1 MRKTTAALTSALVL
15 SAFSTVALAQD
26 EDGVG
31 LSCADIEFSSAVT
44 SRASDIDRACR
55 DVVELNG
62 RMFAK
67 TRIELTNVR
76 GNRATWH
83 FVMPDGRSGTRHTIE
98 VPSDWRATIDGREY
112 RMRELSRGQELNVYL
127 PPDRWEAHFNAP
139 TSTFT
144 AYEPAPIVAADDDD
158 MGSSTSSSMPST
170 AMLPAT
176 AGPLPLFGLF
186 GGIALLGAGLVRVF
200 RRR

>member
-31 LSCADIEFSSAVT
+31 LTCADIEFTSAVT
-44 SRASDIDRACR
+44 SNAPDVARACR

-62 RMFAK
+62 RKFAK
-67 TRIELTNVR
+67 TKIELTNVR

-83 FVMPDGRSGTRHTIE
+83 FIMPDGRSGSRHTTE
-98 VPSDWRATIDGREY
+98 VPSDWRATIQGREY
-112 RMRELSRGQELNVYL
+112 RMRELSRGQELSVYL
-127 PPDRWEAHFNAP
+127 PPDRWEAHTTAP

-144 AYEPAPIVAADDDD
+144 SYAPVAIVDADDSD
-158 MGSSTSSSMPST
+158 MGGSSMSSSSSS

-186 GGIALLGAGLVRVF
+186 GGLALFGAGLIRVF
-200 RRR
+200 RRS

>member
-31 LSCADIEFSSAVT
+31 LTCADIEFTSAVT
-44 SRASDIDRACR
+44 SRASDVAAACR

-62 RMFAK
+62 EKFAK
-67 TRIELTNVR
+67 TKIELDNVR

-83 FVMPDGRSGTRHTIE
+83 FVMPDGRSGSRHTTE
-98 VPSDWRATIDGREY
+98 VPSDWRATIQGREY
-112 RMRELSRGQELNVYL
+112 RMRELSRGQELNIYL
-127 PPDRWEAHFNAP
+127 PSDRWEAQMQAP
-139 TSTFT
+139 TSTVV
-144 AYEPAPIVAADDDD
+144 AYTPTPIYAADED
-158 MGSSTSSSMPST
+158 TSSGS
-170 AMLPAT
+170 MLPAT

-186 GGIALLGAGLVRVF
+186 GGIALFGAGLVRVF
-200 RRR
+200 RRS